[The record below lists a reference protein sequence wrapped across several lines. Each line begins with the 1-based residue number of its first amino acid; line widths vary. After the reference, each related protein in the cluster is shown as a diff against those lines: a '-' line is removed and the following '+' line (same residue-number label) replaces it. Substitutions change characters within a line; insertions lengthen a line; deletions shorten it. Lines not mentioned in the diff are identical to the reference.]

1 MGKGEEVRDAIIS
14 EGLKGVE
21 KTAEKILSQ
30 GEAAA
35 KVAKSVSEAAA
46 ETVITQGPDKIQGFG
61 IFFGNLTKSLEDSS
75 KGAFM
80 VHSGKRAA
88 TTGFKATKDFNRGD
102 PVCGTLCTISSSCEL
117 VSGVLV
123 WVPFPGKIFTVSC
136 LKSVSVG
143 CEKIRD
149 MCAADPSSPMC

>member
-1 MGKGEEVRDAIIS
+1 MGKAEEVRDAIIS
-14 EGLKGVE
+14 EGIKGAENVIE
-21 KTAEKILSQ
+21 K
-30 GEAAA
+30 
-35 KVAKSVSEAAA
+35 SERLG
-46 ETVITQGPDKIQGFG
+46 V
-61 IFFGNLTKSLEDSS
+61 FFGNLTKNLEDSS
-75 KGAFM
+75 KGAVT

-102 PVCGTLCTISSSCEL
+102 PVCGTLCTISSSCEV

-123 WVPFPGKIFTVSC
+123 WVPFPGKICTVSC
-136 LKSVSVG
+136 LKAVSIG